1 MHPQSSI
8 QQSPGPTSVKASAAA
23 ASPLALH
30 PPLPPLHTLSRCPAS
45 WAGTNSPQSP
55 QSKGGWARV
64 VVWGGQPQQAGRAL
78 RLPSGRAPR
87 LRAAAAPP
95 QGSGGPAEDPQ
106 PPSASPGSLLPSRP
120 SPRPAGRALPPKR
133 RVNAAA
139 IPSRHRSPLTSLQT
153 SPLRQGLPLPPPR
166 RNHHGNQ
173 PRAAAGC
180 APGRRRRRQGR
191 RWRAATAARPAPRRP
206 FSTPPG
212 GPVWRRETGR
222 PGPRL
227 GKSGQPGAPR
237 GCSGEG
243 VTGTSRGA
251 GPALTWCWTGPV
263 CLLLL
268 SSKEHGHLGRGGREG
283 CSRPGT
289 FHLCAVAQVQAL
301 KIEGLGEVGAPEVGY
316 ASAGSDSGMWSQAQ
330 GFILSVHLQEEDFQ
344 MKSSPEASHVASCSP
359 SNTWWSSP
367 TLVAPLRRFMFW

>member
-153 SPLRQGLPLPPPR
+153 SPLRQGLPLPPPPQSPWKPAPSSCR
-166 RNHHGNQ
+166 LRPRSPAASPGKAVASSNGCATCPQ
-173 PRAAAGC
+173 AAIFYPARGSGVAAGDGPAWPSAREERAA
-180 APGRRRRRQGR
+180 
-191 RWRAATAARPAPRRP
+191 WRAPRLQWGRSDWDKQGCWACPYLVLDGPSLPAPAQQQATRSP
-206 FSTPPG
+206 
-212 GPVWRRETGR
+212 WQRREGGVFTSRHFSPLCGR
-222 PGPRL
+222 PG
-227 GKSGQPGAPR
+227 A
-237 GCSGEG
+237 
-243 VTGTSRGA
+243 
-251 GPALTWCWTGPV
+251 
-263 CLLLL
+263 
-268 SSKEHGHLGRGGREG
+268 
-283 CSRPGT
+283 
-289 FHLCAVAQVQAL
+289 
-301 KIEGLGEVGAPEVGY
+301 
-316 ASAGSDSGMWSQAQ
+316 
-330 GFILSVHLQEEDFQ
+330 
-344 MKSSPEASHVASCSP
+344 SPE
-359 SNTWWSSP
+359 N
-367 TLVAPLRRFMFW
+367 